1 MIVAWAGIRGTGQSF
16 LDWSL
21 YYLTGRDKFWNM
33 KFGWQDL
40 LTDPTTGRNAHLHL
54 KNHPKGSYDLLE
66 FLDKAK
72 ELDSDQLITVH
83 PFSSHET
90 GLGEFTA
97 VIQTCLENDVR
108 LIMMR
113 QTKPY
118 PYFASERNEITDEE
132 ELATLRQR
140 IGYADANRKTIRD
153 QMSFRLINNSND
165 FIDNVNYFHTRF
177 DSKLDYVMTDQQWAN
192 DTEKVMLEVID
203 RLKLEIRKDRLES
216 WRVIRNKWRQN
227 YGRLIDW
234 YEKDLAKV
242 VDAILQG
249 KDLDLDPYGIT
260 LAKEIVIM
268 AHLLNN
274 HKKRLWLPDNNFPK
288 NTKILNGFLK

>member
-132 ELATLRQR
+132 ELETLRQR

-203 RLKLEIRKDRLES
+203 SLKLEIKKDRFES

-234 YEKDLAKV
+234 YEKDLTKV

>member
-132 ELATLRQR
+132 ELETLRQR
-140 IGYADANRKTIRD
+140 IGYAKANRKTIRD

-203 RLKLEIRKDRLES
+203 SLKLEIKKDRLES

-234 YEKDLAKV
+234 YEKDLTKV

>member
-54 KNHPKGSYDLLE
+54 KNHPKGSYDLLK

-97 VIQTCLENDVR
+97 VIQTCLEKDVR

-132 ELATLRQR
+132 ELETLRQR
-140 IGYADANRKTIRD
+140 IGYAKANRKTIRD

-192 DTEKVMLEVID
+192 DTEKVMFEVID
-203 RLKLEIRKDRLES
+203 RLKLNIRKDRLES

-274 HKKRLWLPDNNFPK
+274 HKRRLWLPDDNFPK
-288 NTKILNGFLK
+288 NAKILNGFLK

>member
-203 RLKLEIRKDRLES
+203 SLKLEIKKDRLES

-234 YEKDLAKV
+234 YEKDLTKV

>member
-132 ELATLRQR
+132 ELETLRQR
-140 IGYADANRKTIRD
+140 IGYAKANRKTIRD

-203 RLKLEIRKDRLES
+203 SLKLEIRKDRLES

>member
-1 MIVAWAGIRGTGQSF
+1 
-16 LDWSL
+16 
-21 YYLTGRDKFWNM
+21 
-33 KFGWQDL
+33 
-40 LTDPTTGRNAHLHL
+40 
-54 KNHPKGSYDLLE
+54 
-66 FLDKAK
+66 
-72 ELDSDQLITVH
+72 
-83 PFSSHET
+83 
-90 GLGEFTA
+90 
-97 VIQTCLENDVR
+97 VIQTCLEKDVR

-132 ELATLRQR
+132 ELETLRQR
-140 IGYADANRKTIRD
+140 IGYAKANRKTIRD

-192 DTEKVMLEVID
+192 DTEKVMFEVID
-203 RLKLEIRKDRLES
+203 RLKLNIRKDRLES

-274 HKKRLWLPDNNFPK
+274 HKKRLWLPDDNFPK
-288 NTKILNGFLK
+288 NAKILNGFIK

>member
-132 ELATLRQR
+132 ELETLRQR
-140 IGYADANRKTIRD
+140 IGYAKANRKTIRD

-203 RLKLEIRKDRLES
+203 SLKLEIRKDRLES
-216 WRVIRNKWRQN
+216 WRLIRNKWRQN

>member
-203 RLKLEIRKDRLES
+203 SLKLEIRKDRLES

-234 YEKDLAKV
+234 YEKDLTKV

>member
-203 RLKLEIRKDRLES
+203 SLKLEIKKDRLES
-216 WRVIRNKWRQN
+216 WRVIRNKWKQN

>member
-132 ELATLRQR
+132 ELETLRQR
-140 IGYADANRKTIRD
+140 IGYAKANRKTIRD

-203 RLKLEIRKDRLES
+203 SLKLEIKKDRLES

>member
-203 RLKLEIRKDRLES
+203 SLKLEIKKDRLES
-216 WRVIRNKWRQN
+216 WKVIRNKWRQN

-234 YEKDLAKV
+234 YEKDLTKV

>member
-21 YYLTGRDKFWNM
+21 FYLTGRDKFWNM

-203 RLKLEIRKDRLES
+203 SLKLEIKKDRLES

-234 YEKDLAKV
+234 YEKDLTKV

>member
-21 YYLTGRDKFWNM
+21 FYLTGRDKFWNM

-54 KNHPKGSYDLLE
+54 KNHPKGSYDLLG

-153 QMSFRLINNSND
+153 QMSFRLINND
-165 FIDNVNYFHTRF
+165 
-177 DSKLDYVMTDQQWAN
+177 
-192 DTEKVMLEVID
+192 E
-203 RLKLEIRKDRLES
+203 LKLKT
-216 WRVIRNKWRQN
+216 
-227 YGRLIDW
+227 
-234 YEKDLAKV
+234 
-242 VDAILQG
+242 
-249 KDLDLDPYGIT
+249 T
-260 LAKEIVIM
+260 LVK
-268 AHLLNN
+268 
-274 HKKRLWLPDNNFPK
+274 
-288 NTKILNGFLK
+288 

>member
-21 YYLTGRDKFWNM
+21 FYLTGRDKFWNM

-54 KNHPKGSYDLLE
+54 KNHPKGSYDLLG

-203 RLKLEIRKDRLES
+203 SLKLEIRKDRLES
-216 WRVIRNKWRQN
+216 WRVIRNKWKQN

-274 HKKRLWLPDNNFPK
+274 HKKRLWLPDNNFPN

>member
-203 RLKLEIRKDRLES
+203 SLKLEIRKDRLES
-216 WRVIRNKWRQN
+216 WRVIRNKWKQN